1 MTCTTS
7 YNSSVMAS
15 DMPLSTWH
23 LNIDPLFSLV
33 TSSCTCWMT
42 LGRQSEPSFTI
53 CSGRFSMTSNLELP
67 GVEISHVS
75 LTGGRP
81 AKTSH
86 SNSHVLFSSTMMTS
100 LFITGFSGLAAIK
113 NYLVKILTICV
124 FFFNTKFYSLGHTV
138 LALFNLECLIPL
150 RIIWGLHIKCVE
162 YLSKIKVFCICSFKV
177 AFSFFPL
184 EYH

>member
-1 MTCTTS
+1 MT
-7 YNSSVMAS
+7 S

-23 LNIDPLFSLV
+23 LNIDPLFSWV

-42 LGRQSEPSFTI
+42 LGRQSVPSFTI

-113 NYLVKILTICV
+113 KNYLVKVLTIYV
-124 FFFNTKFYSLGHTV
+124 FIFLNTKFYSLGHTI
-138 LALFNLECLIPL
+138 LAIFNLGCLIPL
-150 RIIWGLHIKCVE
+150 RIMWGLHIKCVE
-162 YLSKIKVFCICSFKV
+162 CLSKIKVFCICPFKV
-177 AFSFFPL
+177 AFSFFLL